1 MKPWQSQFEIR
12 EAYIEKI
19 YHLTGASDFVRRYGV
34 FYKGTDKRPNERY
47 YSGRKDAERGAA
59 QIYNSIERTLLGK
72 G

>member
-1 MKPWQSQFEIR
+1 MKPWQSQFEIK

-19 YHLTGASDFVRRYGV
+19 HHLTGASDFVRRYGV